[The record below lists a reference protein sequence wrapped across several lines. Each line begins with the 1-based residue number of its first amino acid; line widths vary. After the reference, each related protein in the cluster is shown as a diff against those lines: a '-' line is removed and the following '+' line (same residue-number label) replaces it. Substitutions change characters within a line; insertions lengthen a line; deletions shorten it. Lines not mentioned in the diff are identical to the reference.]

1 MITGIVDMPLL
12 VNIRPRKTRHGGTAV
27 KILDEVKD
35 EKEYNAAMLASGELI
50 PMIHQKITLDD
61 YKIIYNVKNV
71 KIKLTPCALLNC
83 YKDGDFSLLINLN
96 NGNIVRELE
105 NGTGVQLSLQKTNL
119 TPKESRIFSITLNL
133 KRFTAA
139 ELFSR
144 SGANFSE
151 VYDMLNLLTQKGYL
165 SKEDHTYEINRKF
178 EFLTDLRELRVYE
191 KIDYGKIDYTEKLEK
206 TFNIEELKD
215 ILGKFV
221 KLKDHKECYLVLY
234 E

>member
-1 MITGIVDMPLL
+1 M
-12 VNIRPRKTRHGGTAV
+12 
-27 KILDEVKD
+27 
-35 EKEYNAAMLASGELI
+35 
-50 PMIHQKITLDD
+50 
-61 YKIIYNVKNV
+61 
-71 KIKLTPCALLNC
+71 
-83 YKDGDFSLLINLN
+83 
-96 NGNIVRELE
+96 
-105 NGTGVQLSLQKTNL
+105 
-119 TPKESRIFSITLNL
+119 
-133 KRFTAA
+133 
-139 ELFSR
+139 
-144 SGANFSE
+144 
-151 VYDMLNLLTQKGYL
+151 